1 MPSVSRSSF
10 IAATPKEVWRLVSDP
25 AALPRWWP
33 RVKRVE
39 AVTGSGGR
47 SQWTKV
53 LGTREGRGIRAD
65 FRCTASTNERRYVW
79 VQELEGSPFARHLN
93 SAETEILLEPEG
105 DGTRLT
111 LISRQR
117 LRGLSRLGDPL
128 MRGAAKKLLD
138 EALDGAERAVGHPD
152 DLSPG

>member
-1 MPSVSRSSF
+1 MPSVSRSAY
-10 IAATPKEVWRLVSDP
+10 IAEPPKQVWRLVSDP

-33 RVKRVE
+33 RVQRVE
-39 AVTGSGGR
+39 AVTGSGER

-65 FRCTASTNERRYVW
+65 YRCTASTNERRFVW
-79 VQELEGSPFARHLN
+79 RQELEGSPFARHLN
-93 SAETEILLEPEG
+93 SAETEVLLEPEG

-117 LRGLSRLGDPL
+117 MRGLSRLGDPL
-128 MRGAAKKLLD
+128 MRGAAKKLLN
-138 EALDGAERAVGHPD
+138 EALEGVERAVGHADRP
-152 DLSPG
+152 PG

>member
-1 MPSVSRSSF
+1 MPNVSRSAV
-10 IAATPKEVWRLVSDP
+10 IAAPPSRVWRLISDP
-25 AALPRWWP
+25 AGLPRWWP

-39 AVTGSGGR
+39 AVTGSGGER
-47 SQWTKV
+47 SRWTKV

-79 VQELEGSPFARHLN
+79 EQELDDSPFARHLR
-93 SAETEILLEPEG
+93 SAETEIRLEPEG

-111 LISRQR
+111 LTSRQR

-128 MRGAAKKLLD
+128 MRGAVKRLLD
-138 EALDGAERAVGHPD
+138 EALAGVERAVVEADAG
-152 DLSPG
+152 